1 MLRSKI
7 EILADILEAAQKGA
21 SKTRIMS
28 KANLNQK
35 LAEPSIQ
42 LLTDLKLLSEKQ
54 DPLSYFTTTNGF
66 QFLQEYRRLQK
77 MLEEQ
82 NSKHL

>member
-7 EILADILEAAQKGA
+7 EILADILEAARRGS

-35 LAEPSIQ
+35 LANPSIR
-42 LLTDLKLLSEKQ
+42 LLTDLKLLTEKK
-54 DPLSYFTTTNGF
+54 SKAVTYFTTASGF
-66 QFLQEYRRLQK
+66 QFLEEYSRLQK
-77 MLEEQ
+77 TLEE
-82 NSKHL
+82 

>member
-7 EILADILEAAQKGA
+7 EIFADILEAAGKGA

-35 LAEPSIQ
+35 LAEPSIR
-42 LLTDLKLLSEKQ
+42 LLADLKMLSEK
-54 DPLSYFTTTNGF
+54 DKNPVSYSTTPNGF
-66 QFLQEYRRLQK
+66 QFLKEYRRIKEILK
-77 MLEEQ
+77 E
-82 NSKHL
+82 